1 MSLPEYLTGL
11 ISILDKPNNDVDK
24 INQSANE
31 MLDRPILQ
39 MAGAEGVTESMNATD
54 KVERIRR
61 IKSIQTRVEEVIL
74 NSLVYA

>member
-31 MLDRPILQ
+31 MLDRFISQ
-39 MAGAEGVTESMNATD
+39 MVTAEGVTESLNATD
-54 KVERIRR
+54 KVECG
-61 IKSIQTRVEEVIL
+61 SEG
-74 NSLVYA
+74 

>member
-31 MLDRPILQ
+31 MLDRFISQ
-39 MAGAEGVTESMNATD
+39 MVTAEGVTESLNATD
-54 KVERIRR
+54 KVERG
-61 IKSIQTRVEEVIL
+61 SEG
-74 NSLVYA
+74 